1 VTANDAGVDSDA
13 LAVAGESLPLAQDRL
28 TVTRAALLSE
38 KSLLTWNVA
47 GLSVLMIVH
56 EAVPPSEI
64 SRLEQPA
71 WFAV

>member
-1 VTANDAGVDSDA
+1 MAGELSVALADAGA
-13 LAVAGESLPLAQDRL
+13 AVPLAQDRL
-28 TVTRAALLSE
+28 TVTLAALLSE
-38 KSLLTWNVA
+38 KSLLTLNVA
-47 GLSVLMIVH
+47 VLSVLMIVH